1 MKTKILKSLEALLIV
16 GGLVLGAEKAV
27 SQSNSLRDSI
37 SSNQINQI
45 DSINI
50 LSKHFIG
57 VQIIENEPN
66 ENYSLEEINNI
77 KAQYQ
82 GFINYTL
89 NELNKNKGDSANNP
103 DNGFSSI
110 KNNQELINL
119 WGAVGKYIWNQYQY
133 APQTWLTDG
142 IKTNLIDCDLSAFV
156 AGDIMNQFNLNSKII
171 YVPEHA
177 FLYTEIPESSENKNN
192 KNGIYIETT
201 NISGSIYETREEMRE
216 EYPIIHGEAE
226 FDEKFPKIEKH
237 YIEWVNYLDSL
248 KYESALEEINKAI
261 SISPIYWLYTARAH
275 TNVCL
280 DKYFDAIKDLDS
292 AQAMDFNLR
301 IILEKADVN
310 RSFGFF
316 ERAIEN
322 YNEILKNKKLRN
334 LEEIFATKAK
344 TNFEIA
350 SQLSSMKNR
359 KINEIVFYLDSVN
372 GLVSKINYKDYENK
386 YGKSPEKEFL
396 LRAHKDFNNA
406 IELAPDIAYF
416 YIGRARTRLS
426 LGLINDALGDF
437 ESAIKIAPQK
447 AWKYHV
453 EKAKININLN
463 QNLEQQALFEL
474 NLAIKKAPEKE
485 RGSLAGLYY
494 QRALLEDKVNDWS
507 KSIRDFDTALH
518 QYDKSSKN
526 FIFLLENKGV
536 GSGAPCL
543 SENFKEVSWEIL
555 PDKPLEIIENRGK
568 CYYALKNYKK
578 AVEDFNKILPS
589 KSSKVYYLMSESK
602 RYLGDYENAIENLN
616 YIFEN
621 FTSENYPRESY
632 ELFFRRGTLYEKI
645 NSRKEAINDYNQAIK
660 QVISKED
667 FQGKPFLTQSLY
679 NRAYLKKKIG
689 DKKGSKK
696 DLRVLKELHDGIME
710 KEDFQKL
717 NKRLF

>member
-1 MKTKILKSLEALLIV
+1 MKFKKTLEALLV
-16 GGLVLGAEKAV
+16 AGALFIETEFKGF
-27 SQSNSLRDSI
+27 SQDSLM
-37 SSNQINQI
+37 I
-45 DSINI
+45 DST
-50 LSKHFIG
+50 LRKSFIG
-57 VQIIENEPN
+57 LQIIENEPN
-66 ENYSLEEINNI
+66 EKYSQVEISNI
-77 KAQYQ
+77 KNQYQ
-82 GFINYTL
+82 GFINKTL
-89 NELNKNKGDSANNP
+89 NELNST
-103 DNGFSSI
+103 GFSFP
-110 KNNQELINL
+110 KRNQDLFNIWNATSELI
-119 WGAVGKYIWNQYQY
+119 WSQYQY
-133 APQTWLTDG
+133 QPQTWLIDG

-201 NISGSIYETREEMRE
+201 NTSGLVYETREEMKE

-237 YIEWVNYLDSL
+237 YIKWVNFMDSS
-248 KYESALEEINKAI
+248 KYESALEEMNKAI
-261 SISPIYWLYTARAH
+261 SISPIYWLYTARTH

-280 DKYFDAIKDLDS
+280 DKYFDAVKDLDS
-292 AQAMDFNLR
+292 AQARDSNLG
-301 IILEKADVN
+301 IILEKAEVN
-310 RSFGFF
+310 RTFGFF
-316 ERAIEN
+316 EKAIEN
-322 YNEILKNKKLRN
+322 YNEILKNKN
-334 LEEIFATKAK
+334 LKNPEDVFSSKAK
-344 TNFEIA
+344 TNLEIA
-350 SQLSSMKNR
+350 SELARMKNQR
-359 KINEIVFYLDSVN
+359 INEIVFYSDSVK
-372 GLVSKINYKDYENK
+372 GLVSKINYKAYENK
-386 YGKSPEKEFL
+386 YGKLPEKEFL
-396 LRAHKDFNNA
+396 ARAHKDFNNA

-416 YIGRARTRLS
+416 YIGRARTKLS
-426 LGLINDALGDF
+426 LGLINEALGDF
-437 ESAIKIAPQK
+437 ESAIRIAPQK

-453 EKAKININLN
+453 EKAKININ

-485 RGSLAGLYY
+485 KNSLAGLYY

-507 KSIRDFDTALH
+507 KSLRDYDTALH

-543 SENFKEVSWEIL
+543 LENFKEVSWKIL
-555 PDKPLEIIENRGK
+555 PSDTLEIIENRGK

-578 AVEDFNKILPS
+578 AINDFNKTLPNKES
-589 KSSKVYYLMSESK
+589 QIYYLMSESK
-602 RYLGDYENAIENLN
+602 RYLGDYKNAIENLD

-621 FTSENYPRESY
+621 FPSQNYPQESY

-645 NSRKEAINDYNQAIK
+645 NSRKEAINDYDQAIK
-660 QVISKED
+660 QIIAKED
-667 FQGKPFLTQSLY
+667 FQGKFYLAQSLY

-696 DLRVLKELHDGIME
+696 DLRVLKELHDGVME

-717 NKRLF
+717 YKRLF